1 MAVDPL
7 QQIRIAGLLQSSFQ
21 GSVPQDGEARAVPV
35 LRPGSEITA
44 KVVAQL
50 LDGRVVL
57 DVEGAPFQTRLP
69 QGVSAGLGSRI
80 PLLVIEG
87 GETPTFGLAGP
98 QADSPAPSSARVAL
112 SGLSTQLQALAAA
125 AKRDAA
131 PAAVTGQP
139 PLLPTP
145 PADGA
150 ALEAPLRAALEHSG
164 LFYESHQADWVAGQ
178 RDLASLRQEPQA
190 RLARIAAAGEGG
202 PDAVADAR
210 EPDAAS
216 RTSATASETPMGG
229 GSPDTDVSGAPG
241 TASLPPGVAT
251 LVDRQLQNLG
261 TQQIHWSG
269 PVWPGQTM
277 EWEVREEGR
286 DSADPS
292 APATWT
298 SRLRLELPRLG
309 EVEAVLRLRGGALA
323 VELRVPEGARAEVGA
338 GTTALRDSLDARG
351 LSLESL
357 ALQAAGD
364 G

>member
-1 MAVDPL
+1 VAVDPL

-21 GSVPQDGEARAVPV
+21 GTLPQDGEPRAVPV
-35 LRPGSEITA
+35 LRPGSEVTA

-98 QADSPAPSSARVAL
+98 QANETAPSSARVAL
-112 SGLSTQLQALAAA
+112 SGLSTQLQVIAAA
-125 AKRDAA
+125 AKRDPA
-131 PAAVTGQP
+131 PATVAAQT
-139 PLLPTP
+139 PLLPAP
-145 PADGA
+145 PAEGA
-150 ALEAPLRAALEHSG
+150 ALDAPLRAALEHSG

-178 RDLASLRQEPQA
+178 RDLAALRQEPQA
-190 RLARIAAAGEGG
+190 RLARAQTPTEGR
-202 PDAVADAR
+202 ADALADA
-210 EPDAAS
+210 EDPDAAA
-216 RTSATASETPMGG
+216 RASVS
-229 GSPDTDVSGAPG
+229 SPDASIGAGGLDTDTGGMPAS
-241 TASLPPGVAT
+241 TALPPGIAT

-277 EWEVREEGR
+277 EWEVREEGH
-286 DSADPS
+286 DTADPS
-292 APATWT
+292 APPAWT

-309 EVEAVLRLRGGALA
+309 AVEAVLRLRGGALS
-323 VELRVPEGARAEVGA
+323 VELRVPDGARAEVGA
-338 GTTALRDSLDARG
+338 GAAALRDSLDARG
-351 LSLESL
+351 LSLEAL
-357 ALQAAGD
+357 ALRGPAD

>member
-21 GSVPQDGEARAVPV
+21 GSPPQDGEPRIAPV
-35 LRPGSEITA
+35 LRPGSEVTA

-69 QGVSAGLGSRI
+69 QGVAAGLGTRI

-87 GETPTFGLAGP
+87 GETPTFGLAGA
-98 QADSPAPSSARVAL
+98 QADDAAPASARVAL
-112 SGLSTQLQALAAA
+112 SGLSTQLQAIATA
-125 AKRDAA
+125 AKRDTA
-131 PAAVTGQP
+131 PVAVTGQP
-139 PLLPTP
+139 PLLPAP
-145 PADGA
+145 PASGA
-150 ALEAPLRAALEHSG
+150 VLEAPLRAALEHSG

-190 RLARIAAAGEGG
+190 RLARVVQPEEVGAAALT
-202 PDAVADAR
+202 DASEADAKQLAGA
-210 EPDAAS
+210 PAG
-216 RTSATASETPMGG
+216 SAVGAGHDS
-229 GSPDTDVSGAPG
+229 DVSGGPATPP
-241 TASLPPGVAT
+241 LPPGIAT

-269 PVWPGQTM
+269 QVWPGQTM
-277 EWEVREEGR
+277 DWEVREEGR
-286 DSADPS
+286 ETADPS
-292 APATWT
+292 APPAWT

-309 EVEAVLRLRGGALA
+309 TVEAVLRLRGGALA

-338 GTTALRDSLDARG
+338 GTAALRDSLDARG
-351 LSLESL
+351 LSLDSL
-357 ALQAAGD
+357 ALRAGAD